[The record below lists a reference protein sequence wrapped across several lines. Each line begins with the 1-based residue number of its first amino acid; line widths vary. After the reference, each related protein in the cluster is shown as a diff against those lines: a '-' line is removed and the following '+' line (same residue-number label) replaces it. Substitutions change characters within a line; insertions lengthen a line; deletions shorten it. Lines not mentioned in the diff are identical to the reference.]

1 MDKKTGMERKNR
13 FVLIGIGYFIIFH
26 LVGLTGFHFQATEP
40 LFRMLVPLHLIM
52 TAFVLFYFHEN
63 WSKPF
68 LFFMVGSAF
77 ISWLVEVAGVQ
88 TGAIFG
94 DYQYGKTLG
103 LKIME
108 APVLIGLNWL
118 VMVYTSAILVNQ
130 VAMPN
135 WLKPIFAASLMLLT
149 DFFIEPVAMEHGYWS
164 WAGDVVPIQNYLAW
178 FALAL
183 LLQFWFFRIKP
194 FPKNPVAPALFI
206 VQLFF
211 FLGFFFF

>member
-13 FVLIGIGYFIIFH
+13 FILIGIGYFIIFH
-26 LVGLTGFHFQATEP
+26 LVGFAGFHIQATEP

-52 TAFVLFYFHEN
+52 TASVLFYFHKN

-68 LFFMVGSAF
+68 LFFMVGSAVTA
-77 ISWLVEVAGVQ
+77 WLVEVAGVQ
-88 TGAIFG
+88 TGVIFG
-94 DYQYGKTLG
+94 LYQYGETLG
-103 LKIME
+103 FKIAE

-118 VMVYTSAILVNQ
+118 VMVYTSAILVNRFSIPFW
-130 VAMPN
+130 A
-135 WLKPIFAASLMLLT
+135 KPIFASILMVLT
-149 DFFIEPVAMEHGYWS
+149 DFFIEPVAMAHGYWS

-194 FPKNPVAPALFI
+194 FPTNPVATSLFI
-206 VQLFF
+206 VQFFF
-211 FLGFFFF
+211 FLGFFLF